1 MDIVLLLAVLGVM
14 LGGFR
19 IADRMDE
26 LRQEIL
32 QQEGSR
38 RGWWW

>member
-19 IADRMDE
+19 IADCMDG
-26 LRQEIL
+26 LRKEIL
-32 QQEGSR
+32 QQEGNR

>member
-19 IADRMDE
+19 IADCMDE
-26 LRQEIL
+26 LRKEIL
-32 QQEGSR
+32 RQEGNR

>member
-19 IADRMDE
+19 IADRMGE
-26 LRQEIL
+26 LRKEILRQE
-32 QQEGSR
+32 GNR

>member
-26 LRQEIL
+26 LRKKIL
-32 QQEGSR
+32 RQEGNR